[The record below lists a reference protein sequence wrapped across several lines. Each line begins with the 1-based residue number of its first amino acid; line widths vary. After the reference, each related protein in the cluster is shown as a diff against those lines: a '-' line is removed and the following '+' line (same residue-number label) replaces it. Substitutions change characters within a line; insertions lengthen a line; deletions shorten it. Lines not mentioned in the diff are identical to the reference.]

1 MYTDTARNARHI
13 GKKFT
18 TTGFENYHI
27 AVYSL
32 YGEKLR
38 HSLMLKTYLKAL
50 LPRVLE
56 AIIKIN

>member
-18 TTGFENYHI
+18 TTGFENYHT

-32 YGEKLR
+32 YGEKWR
-38 HSLMLKTYLKAL
+38 QFNVKNRSPSSSSKSFRSSH
-50 LPRVLE
+50 
-56 AIIKIN
+56 